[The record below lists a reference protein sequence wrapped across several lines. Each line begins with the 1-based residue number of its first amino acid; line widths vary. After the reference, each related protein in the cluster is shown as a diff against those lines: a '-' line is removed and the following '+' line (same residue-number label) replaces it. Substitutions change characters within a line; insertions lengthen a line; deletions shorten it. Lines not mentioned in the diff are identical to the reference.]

1 MTPLTHTSTGRL
13 WLGWELK
20 NMRPPTGSFF
30 DLSTGVFWPVVYY
43 IASTTS
49 YQSESSHISANWI
62 FIADTQLPPSWSL
75 PGITLAKR
83 KVFFIILSRGLKT
96 WNNAHRLY
104 PVAHVW
110 NGVLGYWKGNALS
123 VTAELRGGAV
133 GSTTLQSMM
142 NAKLSKQRFWDQ

>member
-1 MTPLTHTSTGRL
+1 MTPLTHYTSTGRL

-30 DLSTGVFWPVVYY
+30 DLSTGVFLAVAVLYSKYVLPPVGEFTYLSKLNFHCRY
-43 IASTTS
+43 TTS
-49 YQSESSHISANWI
+49 
-62 FIADTQLPPSWSL
+62 TQLVPAQ

-110 NGVLGYWKGNALS
+110 NGVLGYWKGYSFSL
-123 VTAELRGGAV
+123 TAAKGRGAV
-133 GSTTLQSMM
+133 GRDFR
-142 NAKLSKQRFWDQ
+142 QRLGWIG